1 MTKSN
6 QSYQKQ
12 LAEAEAQAK
21 LDDSSLLPLQFKNQR
36 LETESDNLRT
46 HSSWLEGELGD
57 KSEEL
62 ARMKSSTALDAAQA
76 RANVD
81 AARSERDELAIEAR
95 QLREQLQ
102 RVQAK
107 AEGMSRELLGAKQEV
122 SDVRLDSEEEVTASR
137 RLVDL
142 QKEQLLRLEQKHDGL
157 AKQMEAMKAMAG
169 EAESEDIARWNER
182 EQELKEVSQRYLKE
196 QTEEYQHRIESM
208 KREVEASNNRCRRA
222 EDGLLLIENPVTT
235 KVPRKA
241 LPPSQGNNDEND
253 EPLNLTDLYGRVAQ
267 AEDALNSETI
277 RRKKAEIRVAR
288 IEAEIEANAPLFV
301 RQRKEYEM
309 AMQNQKEFQTRVEEA
324 LDEAA
329 ASRNESNML
338 QAEVTRLR
346 SEKKDLAEEGKEL
359 AQQVRDM
366 LVARSSGVDNP
377 NVALTVSQMQSA
389 NQRLLKEY
397 RELTAK
403 VKELEAK
410 LQQEDLH
417 QEVQDYKSELAS
429 LAEDRRRQE
438 IIVESI
444 VQQRDLYR
452 TLLNKQ
458 DTNLLG
464 GGDQSSALDI
474 VRGQSERTKVLHER
488 HERLTKEHGEAKAR
502 LDVMERDQEAASER
516 MMRYELLNEEL
527 TKSIDQANLEIS
539 RGSAAVARSE
549 AEAVFYKDKSQML
562 EETQQRNREEI
573 KNVTASKNR
582 IMILNTDLEQ
592 SISKANNECSVMQ
605 DQLRQA
611 RSKLLLA
618 VAEADSAKAAEKRI
632 TEESNQLRNEL
643 SRQGA
648 VLDGVQRIESTL
660 LLKNNTDIG
669 SYKLEIT
676 TLKEKLG
683 STEKKQESILEDL
696 KGKIADQE
704 LQLKTLETSQANASK
719 EALEAKK
726 ESLAAINKADAATKK
741 SSLLERQLKIA
752 KKKLGET
759 DGDNEQDV
767 ESELRAKLESLTTD
781 LEDSKNETETWKVR
795 SATYEK
801 LAKDNEAAVSAM
813 TKASDATKKSLEES
827 ITNLK
832 EEMKFTDTEMSKRK
846 EVITELANDL
856 SAQRE
861 ERDKAVNKVKQE
873 IAGFKADAEKY
884 QKKSEDAESR
894 FMQLQSDVNVLQSD
908 LAEAQSNYERELALH
923 AAVRTDLRTARED
936 SEKASRLRNTAME
949 EAATLQ
955 SKFKVQ
961 QTSLEAEES
970 KREEAEKDFEKKI
983 GASRAENTLLH
994 AQLEKINEQI
1004 EKMQSRNVGDS
1015 IETDSTS
1022 GDVSGD
1028 EEIMKLRMDVS
1039 ELREL
1044 VKFVRAE
1051 KDAIQGQ
1058 LDAARRS
1065 TERERIK
1072 ASVARRIAEET
1083 QAELK
1088 ALKESFENTSKDV
1101 SEGGTSMADKL
1112 KATEEQSRLLG
1123 DSNAH
1128 LQQQVQE
1135 LQSNLTVAR
1144 KELET
1149 LNNALQPAADIH
1161 KELAA
1166 DKAALLAEKE
1176 SLLREINDWKGRV
1189 QSLVSRF
1196 NQVDPE
1202 VHSKVVLKS
1211 VELENQVKALE
1222 DKKSSAEEET
1232 MRIRTLASRA
1242 SSQLSKNKQMVENQK
1257 TLITKLTAEKAALVK
1272 SQKESS
1278 SKKDFDELKEKI
1290 LKLEKERAVEAI
1302 QLKGSTEMN
1311 EKLRDRL
1318 RQFQKTMVDLKK
1330 GKEVLT
1336 KQLTEARSITQQ
1348 KEAET
1353 AKAVATLKEKE
1364 SILANSNVAA
1374 ATAAPIEP
1382 AAKCIPAKEKP
1393 AAPVPKQP
1401 VVTATLSAD
1410 TKTIIEKKEEKQIMP
1425 KVPPGGFKFA
1435 PSKILPSGGI
1445 KLTPSKTPASIS
1457 SGSMMAKKKND
1468 AEQEKKSLPKKP
1480 TAVTNSSEEKGDE
1493 EPKTD
1498 KEPVSSLKRPAPPNR
1513 RNSGE
1518 VKEMGLKDKLMEKK
1532 RKLLELKAA
1541 KAKAIEAKKEDSN
1554 VPEPVSAEPVAK
1566 RNKTDNS
1573 VEEKATE
1580 TAASKPQ
1587 NKIAPPHLD
1596 AKAATFVPNVSTS
1609 FIKEAAAKMA
1619 AKSASRKAD
1628 FTSDDGEMK
1637 ESEEKPL
1644 MGQTPAIGIA
1654 GSSTGSI
1661 FGGGTKTPT
1670 AFGSGFGQAST
1681 STFGKPSGF
1690 GSVGTGF
1697 GSSGAASRKS
1707 TFAFG
1712 GTQPEG
1718 GSDSAGTQPEGGSDS
1733 ASAPSASGFSGAALL
1748 NMKPPGSSSGTAPQ
1762 FSFGNSGSSITLP
1775 TPGAAAANPN
1785 LSMFNAFSSPAA
1797 PSQPF
1802 GGQVSAKP
1810 LFGSTQ
1816 EKDDKEEE
1824 EDGEMPETSK

>member
-46 HSSWLEGELGD
+46 HSSWLEGELRD

-62 ARMKSSTALDAAQA
+62 ARIKSSTALDAAQA

-157 AKQMEAMKAMAG
+157 AKQMDAMKAMAG

-182 EQELKEVSQRYLKE
+182 EQELKEVSQRYLKD
-196 QTEEYQHRIESM
+196 QTKEYQHRIESM
-208 KREVEASNNRCRRA
+208 KIEVEAANNRCRRA
-222 EDGLLLIENPVTT
+222 EDGLLLIEGPVTT

-267 AEDALNSETI
+267 AEDALNAETI

-309 AMQNQKEFQTRVEEA
+309 AMQNQKEYQTRVEEA

-338 QAEVTRLR
+338 QGEVTRLS

-417 QEVQDYKSELAS
+417 QEIQDYKSELAS
-429 LAEDRRRQE
+429 LTEDRRRQE

-464 GGDQSSALDI
+464 GGNESSALDI

-488 HERLTKEHGEAKAR
+488 HEQLTKEHGEARAR

-592 SISKANNECSVMQ
+592 SISKANNECYIMQ

-611 RSKLLLA
+611 KSKLLLA

-632 TEESNQLRNEL
+632 AEESHQLRNEL

-660 LLKNNTDIG
+660 LLKNNTDIR

-676 TLKEKLG
+676 TLNEKLV
-683 STEKKQESILEDL
+683 STEKKQETILDDL

-726 ESLAAINKADAATKK
+726 ESLAAINKADAATEK

-781 LEDSKNETETWKVR
+781 LEDSKKETETWKAR

-801 LAKDNEAAVSAM
+801 LAKTNEAAVSAM

-827 ITNLK
+827 ITKLK

-884 QKKSEDAESR
+884 QNKSEDVESR
-894 FMQLQSDVNVLQSD
+894 FVQLQSDVNVLQSD
-908 LAEAQSNYERELALH
+908 LAEAQINYERELALH
-923 AAVRTDLRTARED
+923 AAVRTDLRTAREE

-970 KREEAEKDFEKKI
+970 KREEAEKNFEKKI

-1004 EKMQSRNVGDS
+1004 EKIQLRNVGDS
-1015 IETDSTS
+1015 IEADSTS

-1065 TERERIK
+1065 TERERTK
-1072 ASVARRIAEET
+1072 ASVARRVAEET

-1144 KELET
+1144 NELET
-1149 LNNALQPAADIH
+1149 SNNALQPAADIH

-1222 DKKSSAEEET
+1222 VKKSSAEEET
-1232 MRIRTLASRA
+1232 KRIRTLASRA
-1242 SSQLSKNKQMVENQK
+1242 SSHLSTNKQMVENQK

-1336 KQLTEARSITQQ
+1336 KQLTEARSLTQQ
-1348 KEAET
+1348 KEAEA
-1353 AKAVATLKEKE
+1353 AKAVATLKEKK
-1364 SILANSNVAA
+1364 SILANSAA
-1374 ATAAPIEP
+1374 AAAAAPIEP
-1382 AAKCIPAKEKP
+1382 AAKGVPAKEKP
-1393 AAPVPKQP
+1393 AAPVPKQL

-1410 TKTIIEKKEEKQIMP
+1410 TKTAIEKKEEKQIMP

-1435 PSKILPSGGI
+1435 PSKIVPFGGI
-1445 KLTPSKTPASIS
+1445 KLSPSKTPASVS
-1457 SGSMMAKKKND
+1457 TGSIMAKKKND
-1468 AEQEKKSLPKKP
+1468 AEQEKKLLGKKP
-1480 TAVTNSSEEKGDE
+1480 PAVTNSSEEKGDG
-1493 EPKTD
+1493 EPKSD
-1498 KEPVSSLKRPAPPNR
+1498 KESVSSLKRPAPPNR

-1554 VPEPVSAEPVAK
+1554 IPKPVSAEPDAK
-1566 RNKTDNS
+1566 RNKIDNS
-1573 VEEKATE
+1573 VEGKATTE
-1580 TAASKPQ
+1580 TAASKTQ
-1587 NKIAPPHLD
+1587 IKIAPPNLD
-1596 AKAATFVPNVSTS
+1596 AKAATFAPNVSAA

-1628 FTSDDGEMK
+1628 STSEDGEMK

-1644 MGQTPAIGIA
+1644 TGQTSAIGIA

-1661 FGGGTKTPT
+1661 FGGGTKAPT
-1670 AFGSGFGQAST
+1670 AFGSGFGSAST

-1697 GSSGAASRKS
+1697 GSSGAAPGKS

-1712 GTQPEG
+1712 GTKPEG
-1718 GSDSAGTQPEGGSDS
+1718 GSAS
-1733 ASAPSASGFSGAALL
+1733 ASTPSASGFGGAAFL
-1748 NMKPPGSSSGTAPQ
+1748 NIKPPGSSSGTAPQ

-1775 TPGAAAANPN
+1775 TPGAATTNPN
-1785 LSMFNAFSSPAA
+1785 LSMFNAFSSPATS
-1797 PSQPF
+1797 SQPF

-1816 EKDDKEEE
+1816 EKDEKEE